1 MLNLS
6 TPKLSNPLYRKLLLA
21 AAIALPLGI
30 AACGQT
36 QNDKKAVA
44 ALDEKLIGKASDP
57 EMNLAVEDR
66 ILVDPELTQSANT
79 NAAKAAP
86 APLSGAVPPDAGYD
100 GAAATR
106 DQINAAN
113 TISRAN
119 AAAGG
124 SAGSYSAP
132 QPSMVADA
140 DCTNCGDQRGITLGA
155 LAEQQSGG
163 RSGGCNANITYG
175 ASWAERLPAPFGLFP
190 RARLVEAGGLES
202 ARCNV
207 RAASFTTASPMKDV
221 VDYYYSRA
229 KSAGY
234 SAEYQVRKGEHVLG
248 GTRTK
253 DDGAYF
259 ITFNR
264 HAGGGTAVDI
274 IANNGR

>member
-6 TPKLSNPLYRKLLLA
+6 KSLTRKLLLA
-21 AAIALPLGI
+21 TVIALPLGI

-57 EMNLAVEDR
+57 EMNVAVEDR

-106 DQINAAN
+106 DQLNAAN
-113 TISRAN
+113 TVARAN

-124 SAGSYSAP
+124 SAASYSAP
-132 QPSMVADA
+132 QPRAIADA
-140 DCTNCGDQRGITLGA
+140 NCTNCGDQRGITLGA
-155 LAEQQSGG
+155 LAEQQSGN
-163 RSGGCNANITYG
+163 GGCNANITYG
-175 ASWAERLPAPFGLFP
+175 ASWAQRLPTAFGLFP

-207 RAASFTTASPMKDV
+207 RAASFTTASPMKEV
-221 VDYYYSRA
+221 VDYYYARA

-234 SAEYQVRKGEHVLG
+234 SAEYTTQKGEHVLG
-248 GTRTK
+248 GTRAN